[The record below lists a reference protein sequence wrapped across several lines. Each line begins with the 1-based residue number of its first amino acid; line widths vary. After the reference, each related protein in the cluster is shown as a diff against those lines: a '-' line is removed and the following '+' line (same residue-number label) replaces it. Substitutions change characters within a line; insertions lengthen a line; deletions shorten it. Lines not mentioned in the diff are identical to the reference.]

1 MSDVVLKHGE
11 EINGTHSKVYLIKD
25 MNVDEFNFEVSGT
38 LIGGQQDLSVSRTK
52 EVREIFHKDC
62 EGGYAKKSGGRN
74 SWSISFSGL
83 VIYGDEGIALVKEI
97 MDGDGK
103 CGVYIETGSELREY
117 GEVILTQNDTTAPND
132 EEMTYDI
139 SAEGTG
145 ILRTISK
152 EDATKLKFNLNLPK
166 DAKK

>member
-1 MSDVVLKHGE
+1 MAETVLKKGE
-11 EINGTHSKVYLIKD
+11 EINGTLSKVYLIKD

-38 LIGGQQDLSVSRTK
+38 LIGGQQDLSVTRSK

-74 SWSISFSGL
+74 SWGISFSGL
-83 VIYGDEGIALVKEI
+83 VIYGDEGIKLVKEI
-97 MDGDGK
+97 MDGDGR

-117 GEVILTQNDTTAPND
+117 GEVILTQNDTSAPND
-132 EEMTYDI
+132 EEITYDI

-145 ILRTISK
+145 VLHTLEKSA
-152 EDATKLKFNLNLPK
+152 DGHVKFNLQLPK
-166 DAKK
+166 EAKK